1 MKIADC
7 EYGYYSVIII
17 CWIPCINIQ
26 CCVLFK

>member
-7 EYGYYSVIII
+7 EYAYYSVI

-26 CCVLFK
+26 FCVLFK